1 MEGLG
6 EVMCLRQGNLRRAKS
21 IGAICFIAVLLGWI
35 PFSAHAQW
43 VVRGKVT
50 DGVSGYGLPSVT
62 VTLAQTKQATSTDSL
77 GGYEL
82 RTDQRPTQVSFQL
95 IGYQPEYRTLHD
107 DTIQTVNVTMEEDSQ
122 MLDEVLVVG
131 GRYRNRNN
139 PAVQLIRRVIANKAV
154 NSPERFDYRTYDEY
168 EKIMMAVSDIPQ
180 AIVNSPLTKS
190 YRFAFE
196 NVDSTLVPGRPLLPI
211 FLEENMSRRYER
223 QEPSASKAINVATK
237 KTELD
242 KRYVNNENIQT
253 YIRYLHSD
261 IDIYANNIPILNR
274 PFLSP
279 LASNSPLFYRF
290 YITDTV
296 RTADGDFV
304 ELSFVP
310 RNDKDAL
317 FSGKLHVS
325 TDGNYG
331 IRYADIRVD
340 GRANINWINDIHIA
354 LRFVRHASG
363 IFMLQSSDARY
374 NFGLYDSKR
383 GLFGQRTVV
392 YSDLDTQTPIPP
404 TVFRGQSEEQVAE
417 APQRTLAYWDDRRP
431 VPLSAAEAQ
440 TYTNI
445 DSLDNNRAFRRA
457 MDVGYLLLTS
467 YKQAGPVEF
476 GPVEY
481 TYTYNQLEGS
491 RVRVGGRTSR
501 ELSERFYFQGYT
513 AYGFGDRRWKYYVGA
528 AHTLNKRRINEYPA
542 HYIHV
547 SYQDDAREPGLPRDF
562 YNGGSFAESFRSGAQ
577 DKWTYNRELLVDH
590 VIEFGNHFMLKT
602 TLSRLRQDA
611 ASRLRFQQANGEEH
625 KSIFTAALGASL
637 RWAPGEEFQQRNLE
651 RQPIINGMPIF
662 TLGYQHAIK
671 GMLGGEYDYQT
682 LRFDAFKRV
691 FLSQLGHADVGL
703 GTGYIFGSV
712 PFPLLDIPNTNQTY
726 VLAPDTYQLMNDLE
740 FVSDQFVKLSVE
752 QHFQGFFLNK
762 IPLIR
767 KLNVREVATFKALYG
782 RVRNEN
788 LPQYN
793 AGAFLFPT
801 DEEGHKTTFTLERK
815 PYMEASVGLENIFNI
830 LRVEYVRR
838 LSYLHHPDVKPGG
851 FRFSIGLTF

>member
-1 MEGLG
+1 MRLHKRYLGRNGCVVTICSFVVGLLMLP
-6 EVMCLRQGNLRRAKS
+6 EV
-21 IGAICFIAVLLGWI
+21 IC
-35 PFSAHAQW
+35 AQM

-77 GGYEL
+77 GFYEL
-82 RTDQRPTQVSFQL
+82 RTNQLPTQISFQL
-95 IGYQPEYRTLHD
+95 IGYRPEYRALHD
-107 DTIQTVNVTMEEDSQ
+107 DTVQTVNVTMEEDTQ
-122 MLDEVLVVG
+122 FIDEVLVRG

-139 PAVQLIRRVIANKAV
+139 PAVELIHNVIAHKPV

-168 EKIMMAVSDIPQ
+168 EKIMMAASDVPES
-180 AIVNSPLTKS
+180 IVNSPLTKS

-196 NVDSTLVPGRPLLPI
+196 NIDSTLVPGRPLLPI

-223 QEPSASKAINVATK
+223 LAPRASKTIHVATK

-253 YIRYLHSD
+253 YIRFLHND
-261 IDIYANNIPILNR
+261 VDIYANNIIILNR
-274 PFLSP
+274 PFLGP
-279 LASNSPLFYRF
+279 LAENSPLFYRF

-296 RTADGDFV
+296 RAHEGDFI
-304 ELSFVP
+304 ELNFVP

-317 FSGKLHVS
+317 FSGKLLIS

-331 IRYADIRVD
+331 IKYADIRID
-340 GRANINWINDIHIA
+340 GRANINWINDIQIA
-354 LRFVRHASG
+354 LRFAQHPSG
-363 IFMLQSSDARY
+363 IYMLQSSDARY

-392 YSDLDTQTPIPP
+392 YSNLDTDTPIPAS
-404 TVFRGQSEEQVAE
+404 TFRGQLHEQVSE
-417 APQRTLAYWDDRRP
+417 APHRTETYWDQRRP
-431 VPLSAAEAQ
+431 IPLTVTEAK
-440 TYTNI
+440 TYTNM
-445 DSLDNNRAFRRA
+445 DSLDRNPAFQRA
-457 MDVGYLLLTS
+457 MDIGYLLLTS
-467 YKQAGPVEF
+467 YKQAGPLEL

-501 ELSERFYFQGYT
+501 AWSERFYMQGYA
-513 AYGFGDRRWKYYVGA
+513 AYGFGDKRWKYYVGA

-562 YNGGSFAESFRSGAQ
+562 YNGGSFSESFRTGKQ

-611 ASRLRFQQANGEEH
+611 AAQLRFQHADGAEQA
-625 KSIFTAALGASL
+625 SIYTAALGTSL

-651 RQPIINGMPIF
+651 RVPIINGMPIF
-662 TLGYQHAIK
+662 TLGYQRGIK
-671 GMLGGEYDYQT
+671 GLLGGEYDYQT
-682 LRFDAFKRV
+682 LRFDAYKRV
-691 FLSQLGHADVGL
+691 FLSQLGHADLGL

-740 FVSDQFVKLSVE
+740 FVSDQYVKLSVE
-752 QHFQGFFLNK
+752 QHFLGFFLNK

-782 RVRNEN
+782 RIRNEN
-788 LPQYN
+788 IPQN
-793 AGAFLFPT
+793 NPDVFLFPT
-801 DEEGHKTTFTLERK
+801 DIDGNRTTFTLERK
-815 PYMEASVGLENIFNI
+815 PYMEASVGLENIFNV

-838 LSYLHHPDVKPGG
+838 LSYLHHPDVKAGG
-851 FRFSIGLTF
+851 FRFSIGLAF